1 MAADFFWT
9 TLFTIL
15 FFALPALIR
24 SQSNRTVFSPSSTS
38 GCTCDLTGNGCDV
51 NCCCDTDCTT
61 VDQQSFTECRDNDV
75 NRDSRVCVSE
85 EVIFKQNTK
94 FLTETTGTGLFC
106 IVRDNYESR
115 NFYNDVQTATT
126 SEEFSN
132 LKSQSAA
139 ATVYDY
145 SGQSDTSSS
154 GSTSYM
160 VGDPIILQFNNGAK
174 GFLVLP
180 RPLLG
185 GECDDRSA
193 AGYRQDASTEC
204 TRTITDLTTECES
217 NAVLSARS
225 YFEGFEVVKNPAIIP
240 SNSTVTN
247 STNNSTSPVSNS
259 VAVEVKQPVLCKT
272 NLGIPIQCSFISP
285 PHPTLDAQNK
295 TCNDV
300 TYEVSYTILYSNDST
315 DIVSVL
321 AEFVLGSIAAEDR
334 VALRQ
339 KVSIRFLKAGSED
352 NTFKRSGNPGYIV
365 GEPLVAGNLTTESD
379 KEAIALNSDRNTWLT
394 IISPTAGGTCCSN
407 CTDRTSVA
415 FGVDMRTGCTISIP
429 QGSQLQCKLL
439 QETVY
444 NTLLRDQPTY
454 VASFGNSD
462 VNSVGDWPVQGDNEC
477 RNMRLGLHIEVL
489 FANFGFLAKPQ
500 PRVVGV
506 MYTYDEPKDVQYQC
520 RGINCQPGSSSL
532 EQRVEVVSSVG
543 FVDVSN
549 RPEPLVKPV
558 PTFEA
563 KAASDFFF
571 PFF

>member
-1 MAADFFWT
+1 MGCVFLCKMAADLFCI
-9 TLFTIL
+9 TLFTFL
-15 FFALPALIR
+15 FTLPALIG

-38 GCTCDLTGNGCDV
+38 GCTCDLTGNGCDL

-61 VDQQSFTECRDNDV
+61 TDEEAFTECKDNDV

-94 FLTETTGTGLFC
+94 FSTETTGTGLFC

-126 SEEFSN
+126 GEEFSN

-139 ATVYDY
+139 PAAYDY
-145 SGQSDTSSS
+145 SEQSQTSST
-154 GSTSYM
+154 GSTSYK
-160 VGDPIILQFNNGAK
+160 VGDPIILQFSNGAK
-174 GFLVLP
+174 GFLALP
-180 RPLLG
+180 KPLLG
-185 GECDDRSA
+185 EECDDRSA

-204 TRTITDLTTECES
+204 TRTIADLSTECES
-217 NAVLSARS
+217 NPILSARS
-225 YFEGFEVVKNPAIIP
+225 YFTGFEVVKNPAIVP
-240 SNSTVTN
+240 SNSTI
-247 STNNSTSPVSNS
+247 SNSTSNSTSSVRNS
-259 VAVEVKQPVLCKT
+259 VAVEVKQPILCKT
-272 NLGIPIQCSFISP
+272 SLGIPIQCSFTEP

-300 TYEVSYTILYSNDST
+300 TLEVSYTLSYSNDST
-315 DIVSVL
+315 DIVSVM
-321 AEFVLGSIAAEDR
+321 AEFVLGSITAKDG

-339 KVSIRFLKAGSED
+339 KVSVRFLKAGSDD
-352 NTFKRSGNPGYIV
+352 NTFRRSGNPGYIL
-365 GEPLVAGNLTTESD
+365 GEPLVAGNLTTKFNGD
-379 KEAIALNSDRNTWLT
+379 K
-394 IISPTAGGTCCSN
+394 
-407 CTDRTSVA
+407 
-415 FGVDMRTGCTISIP
+415 IP

-439 QETVY
+439 QETAY
-444 NTLLRDQPTY
+444 NTLLGDQPTH

-462 VNSVGDWPVQGDNEC
+462 VNSVGDWVEILNTRPSDEPVQGDSEC

-506 MYTYDEPKDVQYQC
+506 MYKYDEPKDIQYQC
-520 RGINCQPGSSSL
+520 SGINCQPGSSSL
-532 EQRVEVVSSVG
+532 EQKVEVVSSVG

-549 RPEPLVKPV
+549 RPEPQVKPL